1 MSTILIILCALMMA
15 GAGAAVVRLALVYLV
30 SRRHKALIIAG
41 AVIAV
46 VLFEVLFLS
55 AAALPR
61 KVNGLLNDAVR
72 DVVLHLEEVS
82 PGATTEELGVEDLKT
97 LVSAAK
103 DFSSFSDTDDDTG
116 FVVRMIYESIVG
128 DRIQSLC
135 ENVEAEVAL
144 FEQTGTTPTVCN
156 ILDYTVHRADAPIRR
171 AAEILETAIL
181 VIALICFVV
190 LGALVWAIRNDF
202 FSSESKIIY
211 GEDISERNSEE

>member
-30 SRRHKALIIAG
+30 SRRHKVLIIAG

-82 PGATTEELGVEDLKT
+82 PGATTEELGIEDIKT

-103 DFSSFSDTDDDTG
+103 DFSSFSDMDDETG

-128 DRIQSLC
+128 DRIHSLC

-156 ILDYTVHRADAPIRR
+156 ILDYTVHRADDPIRR
-171 AAEILETAIL
+171 AAKILETVIL
-181 VIALICFVV
+181 VIAFICFVV
-190 LGALVWAIRNDF
+190 LGALIWAIRNDF